1 MTTRNMPLPFFTP
14 RRYAYFS
21 KSLWPQPYIYPGP
34 AFAFSGPA
42 SAFSGPAFAFSGPAF
57 ASSGPAFAFAEPASA
72 EYPPKEYWSTPA
84 GGLQY
89 PLREYCSTPKGYSR
103 TPRGC
108 TAEARPRCRRSGSRN
123 DKPPLPYKK
132 MALKTKM
139 QAPEAPK
146 TGSRRAKSGVIA
158 KYYTSRRI
166 FSAFSLHNP
175 KYSSTFAVYY

>member
-1 MTTRNMPLPFFTP
+1 MAMTTRNMPLLFFTP

-21 KSLWPQPYIYPGP
+21 KSLWPPPYIYPGP
-34 AFAFSGPA
+34 AFG
-42 SAFSGPAFAFSGPAF
+42 FSGPAFAFSGPAF
-57 ASSGPAFAFAEPASA
+57 AFSEPASA
-72 EYPPKEYWSTPA
+72 EFPLRSTGVPRREDCSTPL
-84 GGLQY
+84 GNTRVL
-89 PLREYCSTPKGYSR
+89 LREYCSTPKGYPR

-108 TAEARPRCRRSGSRN
+108 TAEARSRCRRSGSRN

-146 TGSRRAKSGVIA
+146 TGFGRPKSGVIA

-166 FSAFSLHNP
+166 FSLFSLHNS
-175 KYSSTFAVYY
+175 KCRSTFAVYY

>member
-1 MTTRNMPLPFFTP
+1 MTTRNMPLLFFTP

-21 KSLWPQPYIYPGP
+21 KSLWLSLYI
-34 AFAFSGPA
+34 S
-42 SAFSGPAFAFSGPAF
+42 SGPAFAFSGPAF
-57 ASSGPAFAFAEPASA
+57 ASSGPASASSGPASGFSEPAFA
-72 EYPPKEYWSTPA
+72 EYPPKEYWSTPP

-89 PLREYCSTPKGYSR
+89 PLREYSSTPKGYSR

-108 TAEARPRCRRSGSRN
+108 TAEVRPRCRRSGSLN

-139 QAPEAPK
+139 QASEAPK
-146 TGSRRAKSGVIA
+146 SGFGRHKSGVIA

-166 FSAFSLHNP
+166 FFTFSLHNP
-175 KYSSTFAVYY
+175 KCRSTFAVYY